1 MEEKE
6 KWTVPTENVE
16 EKPKNLEEKEEKSE
30 REKIADYV
38 ISRLPDEIQ
47 SQINSGKSL
56 AEILSMWEN
65 YNLKRENRN
74 LKVKLEKFTEE
85 PISLESSGGEGE
97 KNPFAAGFML
107 AMEEL

>member
-6 KWTVPTENVE
+6 NWTISPENTEN
-16 EKPKNLEEKEEKSE
+16 KPGSLEEKEEKGE

-38 ISRLPDEIQ
+38 ISRLPDEVQ
-47 SQINSGKSL
+47 NRVNSGKTL
-56 AEILSMWEN
+56 AEVLSMWEN
-65 YNLKRENRN
+65 YNLKRENRD
-74 LKVKLEKFTEE
+74 LKIKLEKFTEE

>member
-16 EKPKNLEEKEEKSE
+16 EKPKKLEEKEEKSE

-47 SQINSGKSL
+47 SQINSGKTL
-56 AEILSMWEN
+56 AGELQFK
-65 YNLKRENRN
+65 KRKSE
-74 LKVKLEKFTEE
+74 F
-85 PISLESSGGEGE
+85 ES
-97 KNPFAAGFML
+97 KT
-107 AMEEL
+107 